1 MNNRN
6 KITFKIVLLTVDAWS
21 QRSCRASHSSHRAP
35 AGRSRH
41 TRGPGSLWPAWFRSH
56 SWISLLFGTYPCMW
70 TFVRVYFFFP
80 GYEIA
85 LLSGNTDHKE
95 YFFLFSFFFF
105 LKKQPNV
112 FPIWSTLL
120 FTLLCGRW
128 NTEMLQRNTEG
139 SRSGRPVTEAKRREW
154 TDAPFRKRFCLT
166 RR

>member
-95 YFFLFSFFFF
+95 YFFLSVFF
-105 LKKQPNV
+105 LFFKRNNPTSFLSGV
-112 FPIWSTLL
+112 RFYLPSCAVVGTLR
-120 FTLLCGRW
+120 CCRGI
-128 NTEMLQRNTEG
+128 
-139 SRSGRPVTEAKRREW
+139 RRE
-154 TDAPFRKRFCLT
+154 AALEGL
-166 RR
+166 